1 MLNSKIVKFMKLV
14 SLVFSFRNEEKNL
27 KELVSR
33 VDSVFKKL
41 ENYKYELIFVN
52 DNSDDSSKKILES
65 LQESFRI
72 KIISMSRTFGV
83 GPCVLAGFKYSS
95 GDCMI
100 YMDSDLQDP
109 PEVISDLLLEFEK
122 GYDVVHTVRKKRLG
136 ESGIKLFFT
145 KLAYKTIN
153 SLSEINLP
161 IEAGD
166 FKLISKRALEKIL
179 TQKEFRPYV
188 RGLSVWVGFKQS
200 FVHYVR
206 EARVH
211 GKSKFSLFSHG
222 PITEF
227 ISGVTSY
234 SLKPLYIGIFLGF
247 FSLLFSAG
255 LILYALYAK
264 FNNLAIPGTTG
275 IIIVVSFFSAIIL
288 FTLGIIGIYL
298 ARIFEQTRGREKYII
313 KDIKDFKFK

>member
-1 MLNSKIVKFMKLV
+1 MKLV
-14 SLVFSFRNEEKNL
+14 SIVFSFRNEEKNL
-27 KELVSR
+27 KELISR
-33 VDSVFKKL
+33 VDTALKKL
-41 ENYKYELIFVN
+41 QNYEYELIFVN
-52 DNSDDSSKKILES
+52 DNSNDSSEKILEN

-72 KIISMSRTFGV
+72 KIINMSRTFGV
-83 GPCVLAGFKYSS
+83 GPCVLAGFKHSS
-95 GDCMI
+95 GDCII

-109 PEVISDLLLEFEK
+109 PEIIPKLIDEFEK
-122 GYDVVHTVRKKRLG
+122 GNEVVHTVRDKRLG
-136 ESGIKLFFT
+136 ESNIKLFFT

-153 SLSEINLP
+153 GLSEINLP

-188 RGLSVWVGFKQS
+188 RGLSVWVGYKQS
-200 FVHYVR
+200 FVNYIR
-206 EARVH
+206 EPRAH

-234 SLKPLYIGIFLGF
+234 SLKPLYVGIFLGF
-247 FSLLFSAG
+247 FSLLFSVG
-255 LILYALYAK
+255 LIAYALYAK

-275 IIIVVSFFSAIIL
+275 IIIAVSFFSGILL
-288 FTLGIIGIYL
+288 FTLGIMGIYI

-313 KDIKDFKFK
+313 KDIKDFKTK

>member
-1 MLNSKIVKFMKLV
+1 MKLV
-14 SLVFSFRNEEKNL
+14 SIVFSFRNEEKNL
-27 KELVSR
+27 KELISR
-33 VDSVFKKL
+33 VDAALKKL
-41 ENYKYELIFVN
+41 QNYEYELIFVN
-52 DNSDDSSKKILES
+52 DNSNDSSEKILEN

-72 KIISMSRTFGV
+72 KIINMSRTFGV

-95 GDCMI
+95 GDCII

-109 PEVISDLLLEFEK
+109 PEIIPKLIDEFEK
-122 GYDVVHTVRKKRLG
+122 GNEVVHTVRDKRLG
-136 ESGIKLFFT
+136 ESNIKLFFT

-153 SLSEINLP
+153 GLSEINLP

-188 RGLSVWVGFKQS
+188 RGLSVWVGYKQS
-200 FVHYVR
+200 FVNYIR
-206 EARVH
+206 EPRAH

-234 SLKPLYIGIFLGF
+234 SLKPLYVGIFLGF
-247 FSLLFSAG
+247 FSLLFSVG
-255 LILYALYAK
+255 LIAYALYAK

-275 IIIVVSFFSAIIL
+275 IIIAVSFFSGILL
-288 FTLGIIGIYL
+288 FTLGIMGIYI

-313 KDIKDFKFK
+313 KDIKDFKTK